1 MAPMFNVIALVPILR
16 NFADV
21 AEDDPTDMQM

>member
-1 MAPMFNVIALVPILR
+1 MFNVIALVPILR

-21 AEDDPTDMQM
+21 AEDDPTDMQTWYR